1 MTDLWLCGNCGF
13 VELENGRCP
22 KCLSENVISE
32 YKATCGFM
40 ASRDTFIAKDGIA
53 KHWEEEEKKLHIVG
67 NENRQVEP
75 SEQKPWR
82 SSRRVGKAA
91 SRIRLRP
98 PLHR

>member
-22 KCLSENVISE
+22 TCLSENVISE

-40 ASRDTFIAKDGIA
+40 TSRDTLIAKDGIA
-53 KHWEEEEKKLHIVG
+53 KHWEEEEKKLHIVR

-75 SEQKPWR
+75 TEQK
-82 SSRRVGKAA
+82 VA
-91 SRIRLRP
+91 
-98 PLHR
+98 